1 VVAAGGLSPDH
12 THWVRPRCNNFF
24 VPEAVLS
31 EVFRGKFFEALKQTF
46 AAGKLRFYGQ
56 LQGQAQ
62 PKVFRSFLRQLFRH
76 RWVVYCKP
84 PFGGPDQVLR
94 YLGAYTHRVAIS
106 NHRLVSF
113 VDDQVTFRWRD
124 SAHKNK
130 KRLMTLPVD
139 EFLRRFLLHVLPR
152 GFVRIRHYGFLCSRR
167 RRELVPLC
175 KQLLSDAAPL
185 SITTGA
191 PASIESV
198 PMWICPLC
206 GGPMIV
212 IERLTAGQIT
222 LRSPPQRK
230 IA

>member
-1 VVAAGGLSPDH
+1 LS
-12 THWVRPRCNNFF
+12 
-24 VPEAVLS
+24 
-31 EVFRGKFFEALKQTF
+31 QTF

-56 LQGQAQ
+56 LQALAQ

-84 PFGGPDQVLR
+84 PFGGPDQALR

-106 NHRLVSF
+106 NHRLVSL

-124 SAHKNK
+124 SAHQNK
-130 KRLMTLPVD
+130 KRLMTLSVD

-152 GFVRIRHYGFLCSRR
+152 GFVRIRHYGFLSSRH

-175 KQLLSDAAPL
+175 KKLLSDALPAP
-185 SITTGA
+185 TPTGA
-191 PASIESV
+191 PASTEPV

-206 GGPMIV
+206 GGPMVV
-212 IERLTAGQIT
+212 IDRLAASQIT